1 MLIDEDMSHISGIP
15 NKKEKEEFYEW
26 INFSWERN
34 FHLRICWGFP
44 LMAWLPLV
52 LFVTLSCM
60 FTPVGDTLV
69 ISYQHSYESQMIDI
83 QINMVSC

>member
-1 MLIDEDMSHISGIP
+1 
-15 NKKEKEEFYEW
+15 
-26 INFSWERN
+26 
-34 FHLRICWGFP
+34 
-44 LMAWLPLV
+44 MAWLPLV

-69 ISYQHSYESQMIDI
+69 ISYQHSYESQIIDI